1 MEEKQ
6 PKPKK
11 SRKKKPTMI
20 STKEKSKA
28 PAPTPTPDVVARIKP
43 LSAEESKMF
52 LRQIN
57 EFLGKK
63 TSPQKKEGQE
73 DYKIL
78 YMNIS
83 EFLESFITIGYTFDG
98 QRVLIQHYPSPRDRD
113 AMMEF
118 LKNVF
123 ISNNSKDVTFFDK
136 EDTENE

>member
-1 MEEKQ
+1 MEDKQ

-11 SRKKKPTMI
+11 GKKKKPTII
-20 STKEKSKA
+20 STKEKNKV
-28 PAPTPTPDVVARIKP
+28 PAPTPTPDVVTRIKP
-43 LSAEESKMF
+43 LSPEENKMF

-63 TSPQKKEGQE
+63 TPPQRKEGQE

-78 YMNIS
+78 HMNIS

-123 ISNNSKDVTFFDK
+123 INNNSKDVTFLDK
-136 EDTENE
+136 DELDNE

>member
-1 MEEKQ
+1 MEDK
-6 PKPKK
+6 KPKQKK
-11 SRKKKPTMI
+11 SKKKKPTVV
-20 STKEKSKA
+20 STKEKTKA
-28 PAPTPTPDVVARIKP
+28 PAPTPTPEIVAKIKP
-43 LSAEESKMF
+43 LTVEESKMF

-57 EFLGKK
+57 DFLDKKK
-63 TSPQKKEGQE
+63 TSQKKENQE

-78 YMNIS
+78 HMNIS

-123 ISNNSKDVTFFDK
+123 ISNNSKDVTFFDR
-136 EDTENE
+136 EDLDNE

>member
-6 PKPKK
+6 PKSKK
-11 SRKKKPTMI
+11 PRKKKI
-20 STKEKSKA
+20 DNFSSKTKNKI
-28 PAPTPTPDVVARIKP
+28 PAPTPTPEVVAQIKP
-43 LSAEESKMF
+43 LTAEESKMF

-57 EFLGKK
+57 EFLNKK
-63 TSPQKKEGQE
+63 QPQKREGQE

-78 YMNIS
+78 HMNIS
-83 EFLESFITIGYTFDG
+83 EFLESFITIGYTFEG

-123 ISNNSKDVTFFDK
+123 ITNNSKDITFFDK
-136 EDTENE
+136 DDIDNE